1 MPPPSPLPISGET
14 RTLWTAARSA
24 VEDIVDAG
32 AVFALSGLVGP
43 AAVDLGGDAAI
54 VPAVP
59 PVDKVARADE
69 PTVNVG
75 AATIEALDCTV
86 FANAATVVSA
96 MSATTRDGAAAVER
110 RDPALVSAT
119 AAVRSTTFVIG
130 GWTLVVAADTTASTF
145 GVASTAVCTTGA
157 VAAWTTGA
165 IVACCTGAAAVCT
178 GAGAVGVGVAFAA
191 GALGAGTVGAGAL
204 GAGTDGAATL
214 GAGAL
219 GSAALVV
226 TAAGCVAAVTVGTAD
241 TPGSAA
247 RATPANAAKQA
258 MTPAMRIDRASLL
271 ARMDM
276 RSSFQVVVISVAT
289 RARDVLK
296 KVEFAGKRFLSP
308 RCDVRNRADKR
319 SQPVAP
325 RSR

>member
-1 MPPPSPLPISGET
+1 MPPPSLLPISGET
-14 RTLWTAARSA
+14 RTLWTAAGSA
-24 VEDIVDAG
+24 VEDIVDAV
-32 AVFALSGLVGP
+32 AVFALLGLVGP
-43 AAVDLGGDAAI
+43 AAVDLGGEAAV

-59 PVDKVARADE
+59 PVDKVARGDK

-75 AATIEALDCTV
+75 VATIEALDCTV
-86 FANAATVVSA
+86 FVNAATVVSA

-130 GWTLVVAADTTASTF
+130 GWTVVVAADTTASTF
-145 GVASTAVCTTGA
+145 DVASTAVCTTGA

-178 GAGAVGVGVAFAA
+178 GAAAVCTGAAAVCTGAGAVGTGVAFAA

-204 GAGTDGAATL
+204 GAG
-214 GAGAL
+214 AL

-226 TAAGCVAAVTVGTAD
+226 TAAGSVAAVTVGTAD

-276 RSSFQVVVISVAT
+276 RSLFPACGHIS
-289 RARDVLK
+289 
-296 KVEFAGKRFLSP
+296 
-308 RCDVRNRADKR
+308 RNTG
-319 SQPVAP
+319 SGPF
-325 RSR
+325 